1 MAVVLTRGRVMWK
14 VAFLAV
20 IWVICKERNRRCF
33 GISLSTVETLVESQV
48 LFSHMGVYPP
58 PL

>member
-1 MAVVLTRGRVMWK
+1 MAVGLTSGRVMWK

-48 LFSHMGVYPP
+48 LFSHMDVYPP